1 MDIEKMNI
9 DEVLGMAART
19 EIQGRKFYLEL
30 AEKVVHPEVKKKLES
45 LAADEERHE
54 AIVRDLYKQTT
65 GNELDELP
73 EKGVPD
79 IVRAIRDLNPNEKTQ
94 LLELID
100 MAIEAERIAAAFYG
114 HGAKLT
120 EDAATRK
127 IFEEMEAEEDGHY
140 NMLVAEK
147 SALMGDNYWFDI
159 GSAGMM
165 EE

>member
-9 DEVLGMAART
+9 EEVLGMAATT
-19 EIQGRKFYLEL
+19 EIQGRKFYTEL
-30 AEKVVHPEVKKKLES
+30 SEKVEHPEVKKKLES
-45 LAADEERHE
+45 LAADEKRHE
-54 AIVRDLYKQTT
+54 AIVRDLYMKTT
-65 GNELDELP
+65 GKELGELP

-79 IVRAIRDLNPNEKTQ
+79 IVRAIKDMNPNKRTQ

-100 MAIEAERIAAAFYG
+100 MAIEAERIAAAFYSR
-114 HGAKLT
+114 GAKLT
-120 EDAATRK
+120 TDIATRK

-140 NMLVAEK
+140 HMLVAEK